1 VTAKTLTNLAVLTR
15 SVEELEA
22 GGISFSDELDDLG
35 PARTAHISIGDRRFV
50 VDHIDGSPNARVSVA
65 RLGPSADP
73 VGDLGD
79 LLANID
85 VPPHVVCRYRTGT
98 RWVEGPPG
106 YQQHRSA

>member
-22 GGISFSDELDDLG
+22 SGIDFADEHDDLG

-50 VDHIDGSPNARVSVA
+50 VDHIDGSPNAGVSVA
-65 RLGPSADP
+65 RLGASADP

-79 LLANID
+79 LLASIG
-85 VPPHVVCRYRTGT
+85 VPPNAVCRYWGGT
-98 RWVEGPPG
+98 RWVDGPPD
-106 YQQHRSA
+106 YQQDRSA